1 MRPSTW
7 FVTILLVAAM
17 FTALACSASGLGNPP
32 SPIGDS
38 VSATVDP
45 TITNNSAP
53 PEEAP
58 EVAPV
63 AATVEAKPS
72 EGRPADADSNEI
84 LEPRNK

>member
-17 FTALACSASGLGNPP
+17 FTALACSASDLGNPP

-38 VSATVDP
+38 VSATVDL
-45 TITNNSAP
+45 TITNDAAP
-53 PEEAP
+53 PEEAL
-58 EVAPV
+58 EEAPA

-72 EGRPADADSNEI
+72 EARPADAGTSG
-84 LEPRNK
+84 R